1 MKIKGKL
8 IIPLVAIMIAMF
20 TLGAT
25 PGFAGNTEAP
35 EISESETTTVYDE
48 LTYRPSTL
56 PTEPP
61 MDEQIGDFISGAFGD
76 ELKDAGDSMMEEG
89 SIMNAF
95 LKSLRKVLNSFVKI
109 LERVG
114 LMLGNSNINLG
125 GGLLG

>member
-48 LTYRPSTL
+48 LTYRPTTL

-76 ELKDAGDSMMEEG
+76 VLKDAGDSMMEEG

-114 LMLGNSNINLG
+114 LMIGNSNINLG

>member
-48 LTYRPSTL
+48 LTYRPTTL

-95 LKSLRKVLNSFVKI
+95 LKSIRKVLNSFVKI

-125 GGLLG
+125 GGLIG

>member
-20 TLGAT
+20 TLGAI

-48 LTYRPSTL
+48 LTYRPTTL

-114 LMLGNSNINLG
+114 LMIGNSNINLG

>member
-48 LTYRPSTL
+48 LTYRPTTL

-114 LMLGNSNINLG
+114 LMIGNSNINLG

>member
-8 IIPLVAIMIAMF
+8 IIPLVSIMIAMF

-48 LTYRPSTL
+48 LTYRPATL

-114 LMLGNSNINLG
+114 LMIGNSNINLG